1 MRFLK
6 IAFGMWLGIILV
18 TALFSAISSPSAP
31 AEMQPAPSGSTAASV
46 SPEAQELAER
56 RERGLNSMKAE
67 FEQPER
73 KGQIDPF
80 ALMPYTRD
88 QYPQT
93 VAKYGKAIPALER
106 DRAKA
111 AKIAAAHPDCDVVQ
125 NVQVTTRS
133 PMVNRRYWAEC
144 SNITRLFF
152 DEESLA
158 AGKPVKVQ
166 TVADMGRDGLADW

>member
-1 MRFLK
+1 MKFLK
-6 IAFGMWLGIILV
+6 IAFGLWLGIV
-18 TALFSAISSPSAP
+18 VVAGLFSANFSPSGP
-31 AEMQPAPSGSTAASV
+31 ADTSPAPRNTASATKT
-46 SPEAQELAER
+46 PEEQELAER

-73 KGQIDPF
+73 KGQIDPI

-93 VAKYGKAIPALER
+93 FAKYGKAIPALER

-111 AKIAAAHPDCDVVQ
+111 AKIAAAHPNCDVVQ
-125 NVQVTTRS
+125 NVQITTQS
-133 PMVNRRYWAEC
+133 PKVNRRYWVEC

-152 DEESLA
+152 DEASLA
-158 AGKPVKVQ
+158 DGKPVKVQ
-166 TVADMGRDGLADW
+166 TVADMGRDGLAVW